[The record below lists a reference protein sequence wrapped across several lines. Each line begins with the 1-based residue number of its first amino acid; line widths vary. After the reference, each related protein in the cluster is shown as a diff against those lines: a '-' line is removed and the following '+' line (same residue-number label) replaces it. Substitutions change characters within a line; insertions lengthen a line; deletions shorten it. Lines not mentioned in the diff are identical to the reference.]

1 MRAREFVS
9 TKITETADVKISR
22 RLQAGTRG
30 LNVFSKKIDTY
41 DRLYDLNRLMMAVAS
56 SDGVNPIKMD
66 AESWVGKHNTTHP
79 YTKEEQDML
88 ILAYKAAGLEYK
100 DLNKGDLDSEEL
112 PDTNTQSIV
121 KPFKGYQRK

>member
-1 MRAREFVS
+1 MRANEFVAEG
-9 TKITETADVKISR
+9 KQGKISAH
-22 RLQAGTRG
+22 QQQSSVG
-30 LNVFSKKIDTY
+30 LNVFSKKIDSY

-56 SDGVNPIKMD
+56 SDGINPIEMD

-100 DLNKGDLDSEEL
+100 DLNNGDLSSKEL
-112 PDTNTQSIV
+112 DGVNTQSTV
-121 KPFKGYQRK
+121 KPFKGYKRK

>member
-1 MRAREFVS
+1 MRANEFVVES
-9 TKITETADVKISR
+9 KMGKVSAQQQQSSV
-22 RLQAGTRG
+22 GM
-30 LNVFSKKIDTY
+30 NVFSKKIDAY

-56 SDGVNPIKMD
+56 SDGINPIKMD

-112 PDTNTQSIV
+112 QDTNTQSII
-121 KPFKGYQRK
+121 KPFKGYKRK

>member
-1 MRAREFVS
+1 MAS
-9 TKITETADVKISR
+9 TV
-22 RLQAGTRG
+22 AGLTPENYEKYR
-30 LNVFSKKIDTY
+30 Y
-41 DRLYDLNRLMMAVAS
+41 NRL
-56 SDGVNPIKMD
+56 I

>member
-9 TKITETADVKISR
+9 AKITETADAKISR

-30 LNVFSKKIDTY
+30 LNVFSKKIDSY

-56 SDGVNPIKMD
+56 SDGIHPIKMD

-79 YTKEEQDML
+79 YTEEEQNML
-88 ILAYKAAGLEYK
+88 KLAYKAAGLQYK
-100 DLNKGDLDSEEL
+100 DLNKGDLDSEEMAEV
-112 PDTNTQSIV
+112 NTVSPV
-121 KPFKGYQRK
+121 KGFKGYPR

>member
-1 MRAREFVS
+1 MRANEFVVES
-9 TKITETADVKISR
+9 KMGKVSAQQQQSSV
-22 RLQAGTRG
+22 GM
-30 LNVFSKKIDTY
+30 NVFSKKIDAY

-56 SDGVNPIKMD
+56 SDGINPIKMD

-121 KPFKGYQRK
+121 KPFKGYKRK

>member
-1 MRAREFVS
+1 MRASEFISEAKVG
-9 TKITETADVKISR
+9 KISKR
-22 RLQAGTRG
+22 QQQATRG
-30 LNVFSKKIDTY
+30 LNIFSKKIDSY

-88 ILAYKAAGLEYK
+88 KLAYKAAGLQYK
-100 DLNKGDLDSEEL
+100 DLNQGDMDSEEL
-112 PDTNTQSIV
+112 SSTNTQSIV
-121 KPFKGYQRK
+121 KPFKGYKK

>member
-1 MRAREFVS
+1 VRAREFVS
-9 TKITETADVKISR
+9 AKITETVDVKISR
-22 RLQAGTRG
+22 RLQSGTRG

-79 YTKEEQDML
+79 YTPEEQSML
-88 ILAYKAAGLEYK
+88 KLAYKAAGLEYK
-100 DLNKGDLDSEEL
+100 DLNKGDMDSEEMAEV
-112 PDTNTQSIV
+112 NTVSPV
-121 KPFKGYQRK
+121 KGFRGYPR

>member
-1 MRAREFVS
+1 MRANEFVAES
-9 TKITETADVKISR
+9 KMGKISA
-22 RLQAGTRG
+22 QQQQSSVG

-41 DRLYDLNRLMMAVAS
+41 DRLYDLNRLMMAVAC
-56 SDGVNPIKMD
+56 SDGVNPIEMD

-100 DLNKGDLDSEEL
+100 DLNNGDLSSKEL
-112 PDTNTQSIV
+112 EGVNTQSIV
-121 KPFKGYQRK
+121 KPFSGYKRK